1 MTLRKYSMVFL
12 TVVLMIVAAVTV
24 SLLLTGPASQSLLV
38 KMAPWLI
45 ARSAGVTAY
54 LLLTVLVIVGFIL
67 ASVPNKDNWR
77 LSKYMLPFHRML
89 SLFLAAFLTLH
100 VLAIA
105 LDSYVKVGIL
115 GVLIPGL
122 SVYRT
127 LSVAI
132 GTLAFYGVIVTGLTA
147 KYTRLLPSGKW
158 LMVHRVAFI
167 TFIFAFLHSVWTGTD
182 TQSLHLMYDVTA
194 ALVLVAA
201 FIRYAFLPRTRGLGN
216 DERQVQ

>member
-1 MTLRKYSMVFL
+1 MRKYSMAFL
-12 TVVLMIVAAVTV
+12 AVVLLIVAAVTV
-24 SLLLTGPASQSLLV
+24 SSILTGPASQSVMV

-54 LLLTVLVIVGFIL
+54 LLLTVLVVVGFIL
-67 ASVPNKDNWR
+67 ASIPNKENWR

-100 VLAIA
+100 VVAIA

-122 SVYRT
+122 SSYRT
-127 LSVAI
+127 LPVAI

-147 KYTRLLPSGKW
+147 KYTRLLPVGKW
-158 LMVHRVAFI
+158 LTVHRVAFF

-182 TQSLHLMYDVTA
+182 TLNLHLMYDITA
-194 ALVLVAA
+194 AIVLVAA
-201 FIRYAFLPRTRGLGN
+201 FVRYAFVPRTRSLAN
-216 DERQVQ
+216 YDRQAQ